1 MRETRQVFNQASGFI
16 LVLALAICDSAWASN
31 GYQLNG
37 WGVASRGM
45 SGAGIALEDDAM
57 GAAGNPA
64 SIAELEGNQWQIGST
79 ILHARPSFRA
89 GEIPAGEPTP
99 GNFAFRPGIRRGDP
113 DQASQ
118 VSKIFFIPYGAATW
132 QLDDRSN
139 IGVVVYGNGGLN
151 ATYQSFDNSGVC
163 PAGTPQRGI
172 LCFGDAGSDIAQ
184 IFIAPT
190 YARRVN
196 DWLTLGA
203 NALVVGQSIEIRGLG
218 IFAGQS
224 QNPDKL
230 TNNDHDYS
238 YGYGGKVGAQAQ
250 ISPRLRAGLT
260 YQTRVYMTEFDEYS
274 GLLAED
280 GDFDI
285 PSYVQFGLAW
295 DAVPRLTLVADFQKI
310 FFNSINSLGNSSASP
325 GLLGEDNGPGFGWE
339 DVEAYKVGAL
349 YRHNATW
356 TWRAGYT
363 RTKQPVRPEH
373 VSFNL
378 LAGSVLDD
386 HLNFGFSY
394 KVDHNS
400 SLGMAF
406 LWAPRNTVSGPNP
419 QVPGQQLETSLEA
432 FTIDIA
438 WQHRF

>member
-1 MRETRQVFNQASGFI
+1 MPSGIKATGLGLSLVISLLVGGAAS
-16 LVLALAICDSAWASN
+16 AAN

-37 WGVASRGM
+37 WGAASRGM
-45 SGAGIALEDDAM
+45 SGAGIALVDDAM

-64 SIAELEGNQWQIGST
+64 SIATLEGNQWQLGT
-79 ILHARPSFRA
+79 TVLHARPSFRA
-89 GEIPAGEPTP
+89 GEIPAGEPAP
-99 GNFAFRPGIRRGDP
+99 GAFAFRPGIRRAEP

-118 VSKIFFIPYGAATW
+118 VQQIFFIPYGAITW
-132 QLDDRSN
+132 RLDERSSF
-139 IGVVVYGNGGLN
+139 GVVLYGNGGLN
-151 ATYQSFDNSGVC
+151 ATYQSFDNSDVC
-163 PAGTPQRGI
+163 PPGTPQRGI

-184 IFIAPT
+184 VFIAPT
-190 YARRVN
+190 YARQVT
-196 DWLTLGA
+196 DWLRVGIS
-203 NALVVGQSIEIRGLG
+203 ALAVGQSLEIRGLG
-218 IFAGQS
+218 LFAGQS

-238 YGYGGKVGAQAQ
+238 YGYGAKLGAQVQ
-250 ISPRLRAGLT
+250 LTPRARAGFT

-285 PSYVQFGLAW
+285 PSYVQLGIAW
-295 DAVPRLTLVADFQKI
+295 DAAPRWTVVADFQKVYFSKI
-310 FFNSINSLGNSSASP
+310 DSLGNPVDSP
-325 GLLGEDNGPGFGWE
+325 GLLGADNGPGFGWD
-339 DVEAYKVGAL
+339 DVEAYKVGFR
-349 YRHNATW
+349 YRHNADW

-363 RTKQPVRPEH
+363 RSKQPVGPED
-373 VSFNL
+373 VSFNV

-386 HLNFGFSY
+386 HYNFGFSY
-394 KVDHNS
+394 RVSPKY
-400 SLGMAF
+400 SLDMAF